1 MCSNFGNMS
10 VLELKHL
17 LISRIAEID
26 DIQFLKA
33 IKTILDTKTE
43 SQILNLSADQIK
55 EIEVSR
61 EDIRAGRFIEQADL
75 DTEITEWLKER

>member
-1 MCSNFGNMS
+1 MS

-75 DTEITEWLKER
+75 VTEITEWLKER

>member
-1 MCSNFGNMS
+1 MS
-10 VLELKHL
+10 TLELKDM

-43 SQILNLSADQIK
+43 SQILELSGPQVR
-55 EIEVSR
+55 EIETSR
-61 EDIRAGRFIEQADL
+61 ADVAAGRFIEQTDL
-75 DTEITEWLKER
+75 DTEITAWLKGR